1 MEPQG
6 KYHPIRDHYLEGG
19 PGESG
24 PKSGPGP
31 SKKETQKQKTPTRTG
46 ITETAYLHSMGGMA
60 PGGGGELHHQVGE
73 APQTIKEMTNQMRRK
88 MRRMI
93 LMKKLYQ

>member
-1 MEPQG
+1 MPSYQG
-6 KYHPIRDHYLEGG
+6 PFFRGGG

-24 PKSGPGP
+24 PKSGQGS
-31 SKKETQKQKTPTRTG
+31 SKKETQKQKIPTKSGETG
-46 ITETAYLHSMGGMA
+46 SAYPHSMGGMA
-60 PGGGGELHHQVGE
+60 PGGGGGT
-73 APQTIKEMTNQMRRK
+73 PPPSRGGSPDDGGMMNQMRRK